1 MVNGGCSV
9 LKHWAGVG
17 MDALRL
23 AGLKDMR
30 ALTLG
35 IDFGTSNTAAAV
47 LEDDQPRLI
56 ELEPG
61 QKTLPTAVFLDYA
74 GRRTLYGSAAVQ
86 AMIDGRHGRF
96 MRALK
101 SILGTPLARERRPF
115 LNERLTLLEIIA
127 RFLGEVRLR
136 AETATGAR
144 IEHVVAGRPVHFH
157 SADAARDRQ
166 AQCDLV
172 ECYKMAGFADVRFL
186 HEPEA
191 AALAAGPG
199 EGIGLIVDIGGG
211 TSDFTL
217 FRTEHGTTQI
227 IASHGVRIGGTDFDR
242 ALSLAHVMPLLGMG
256 GELRNEI
263 GPGRNAVP
271 PALYHELASWEKI
284 AFVYGPVTLRDAKRM
299 ARLALDPSRMTRLVN
314 VLEMELGHDIA
325 FAVEAAKIA
334 ANGAQGQGEI
344 RLDLVEKGLR
354 PHLWQPELLTAIWPF
369 ASRIQDA
376 ARATLVQAGLEADQ
390 VERVV
395 FVGGSSLVGAIE
407 QLMRTTFRQARF
419 EYSEVF
425 TAVVDGLALAAR

>member
-1 MVNGGCSV
+1 MST
-9 LKHWAGVG
+9 
-17 MDALRL
+17 
-23 AGLKDMR
+23 
-30 ALTLG
+30 LTLG
-35 IDFGTSNTAAAV
+35 IDFGTSNTAVAV
-47 LEDDQPRLI
+47 LEHGRPRLI

-74 GRRTLYGSAAVQ
+74 ARRTLYGSAAVQ
-86 AMIDGRHGRF
+86 AMTDGRHGRF

-127 RFLGEVRLR
+127 RFLGEVRQR
-136 AETATGAR
+136 AEVATGVR
-144 IEHVVAGRPVHFH
+144 IDRVVAGRPVHFH
-157 SADAARDRQ
+157 SADAVRDRQ
-166 AQCDLV
+166 AEVDLA
-172 ECYKMAGFADVRFL
+172 ECYRMAGFADVRFL

-199 EGIGLIVDIGGG
+199 AGPDAEIGLIVDIGGG

-217 FRTEHGTTQI
+217 FRSEHGTTQI

-242 ALSLAHVMPLLGMG
+242 ALSLAHIMPLLGMG

-299 ARLALDPSRMTRLVN
+299 AKLAFDPGRMGRLVN

-334 ANGAQGQGEI
+334 ANGAQGHGEF

-354 PHLWQPELLTAIWPF
+354 PKLWQPELLAALWPF
-369 ASRIQDA
+369 ARRIQDA
-376 ARATLVQAGLEADQ
+376 ARATLEQAGLEADH
-390 VERVV
+390 VDRVV

-407 QLMRTTFRQARF
+407 QLMRASFRQARF